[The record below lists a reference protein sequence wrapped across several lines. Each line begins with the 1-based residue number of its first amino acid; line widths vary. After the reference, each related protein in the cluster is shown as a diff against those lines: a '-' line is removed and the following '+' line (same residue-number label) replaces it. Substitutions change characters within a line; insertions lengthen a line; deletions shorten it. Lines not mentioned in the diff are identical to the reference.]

1 MYVPVLTLSTED
13 GNKLLQQL
21 KTGFKKKIITWNKY
35 MSEMSKQ
42 IKTNNLNSLFDP
54 IFNRVNRLFVLSFEN
69 EDDTTYKMPG
79 LEPTGFILL

>member
-21 KTGFKKKIITWNKY
+21 KPGFKKKIITWNKY

-42 IKTNNLNSLFDP
+42 SKTNNLNSLFDP